1 MAAARLSLGM
11 VRCVVCVPSQ
21 MEGKPNPEGLGK
33 AYGPNMYKCQRY
45 DIDDIGGDEV
55 PKIQV

>member
-1 MAAARLSLGM
+1 M

-21 MEGKPNPEGLGK
+21 MEGKPNLEGLGK

-45 DIDDIGGDEV
+45 DIDGDVQVLATRQHASRRV
-55 PKIQV
+55 P